1 MAVRAFFYQPLFS
14 LCLSLSLFVC
24 LSVSLSLSLSQ
35 RVGEH
40 VVHGGQTNTVAGVVA
55 VPPLRTATRS
65 SRAGPVLVTR
75 S

>member
-1 MAVRAFFYQPLFS
+1 MSVS
-14 LCLSLSLFVC
+14 VSVC
-24 LSVSLSLSLSQ
+24 LSVCLSLSLSLSQ